1 MLSSLTIAP
10 VVIAA
15 VAAVSLSDWANLDF
29 IENLSDS
36 FWTYALLGATA
47 IVIEEL
53 SPIFGGIAS
62 NPDTG
67 ELKLTSV
74 IIGVTLGGWICTT
87 ALYVAGRWKWD
98 WIRKRLPRLRAAG
111 TVALRVVGRN
121 PLTASFLVRFVFG
134 LRVVLPLACGAA
146 RVPAPMF
153 LLASLVGSIVWSTLF
168 TLIGYAAGEAAVQVV
183 GKLGRVGEIIGAVI
197 VTAAV
202 FVFIR
207 WNNQR
212 RAKKEAR
219 KRRKADAA
227 RVV

>member
-1 MLSSLTIAP
+1 MISSLTVVP

-15 VAAVSLSDWANLDF
+15 LAAVSFSDWANLDF

-53 SPIFGGIAS
+53 SPIFGGIAA
-62 NPDTG
+62 NEGD
-67 ELKLTSV
+67 LKVVSV
-74 IIGVTLGGWICTT
+74 ITGVTIGGWVCTT
-87 ALYVAGRWKWD
+87 ALYIAGRLKWD
-98 WIRKRLPRLRAAG
+98 WIRRRLPRLRAAG

-121 PLTASFLVRFVFG
+121 PLTASFLVRFLFG

-146 RVPAPMF
+146 RVPAPTF
-153 LLASLVGSIVWSTLF
+153 LIASLAGSLVWSTLF
-168 TLIGYAAGEAAVQVV
+168 TVIGYAAGEAAVQVV

-212 RAKKEAR
+212 RAKKDAR
-219 KRRKADAA
+219 KRRNAA
-227 RVV
+227 AG